1 MKLILYLQ
9 GTNVLRMTRSGGGE
23 VSLIS
28 LKLILKINHAQEDQ
42 LLIVNDVQ
50 RFFKDNRPVSITYL
64 EGGYTLNH
72 KTYMVSCLEPII
84 AFINEQR
91 P

>member
-1 MKLILYLQ
+1 MV
-9 GTNVLRMTRSGGGE
+9 NVLRMIQPEDGE

-50 RFFKDNRPVSITYL
+50 RFFKGNRLLSIKL
-64 EGGYTLNH
+64 KVG
-72 KTYMVSCLEPII
+72 I
-84 AFINEQR
+84 R
-91 P
+91 